1 MKAFLAL
8 LGMNFKSLLL
18 TSTNLGTRKK
28 KRAAS
33 GVGAL
38 ALICFLMVYLSGVY
52 SFLMASA
59 LGPLG
64 ALDVMLMIMII
75 MATFF
80 PLLIV
85 LFAGQGLLFSTKD
98 LDLVLSLPVSSF
110 SVMLAR
116 LLALYL
122 EALMMVELM
131 LIPTGIAYLIYGG
144 SGGVLFMVLLLVMG
158 VFLALLPT
166 LICLVFGTVISL
178 LVSRMR
184 HKNLFNILFS
194 LLFVGLILVGS
205 MSLGG
210 GAATIATNIEGL
222 RASLSSIAPL
232 NWVVQGLVRPNVL
245 YLLLV
250 AALCAVP
257 FFALAWLFSLFYKR
271 LLTALSSH
279 AMRQN
284 YKLQNVRGGSAGK
297 ALLKKEA
304 GKFFGTPAFVLNNG
318 VGIIIVLGAS
328 IFAAI
333 KKSSINELVAV
344 FLNIDGGEVITEL
357 IPPILLLA
365 VVFML
370 STAYIAAVS
379 ISLEGKTLW
388 ILKEAPISTGRIF
401 AAKAGFNFLISGG
414 ATLLTMPILG
424 YAFSILVADVVGML
438 LVGLLVSAF
447 TSASGLYINLL
458 FPRMDAEND
467 TVVIKQS
474 ASAITC
480 MLATWVLLLLG
491 AGVYFLITVLA
502 GLSFFIYCLI
512 MSVITGGLLALA
524 IALLNTKGRRLFA
537 NL

>member
-64 ALDVMLMIMII
+64 ALDVMLMIMIM